1 MPMADVVSWHP
12 LFGDVPDS
20 EQFPG
25 YYETYPSLLAEI
37 MNTAKRNGF
46 QGEFNV
52 SEISYNSPGC
62 GGCGINDPFFSD
74 VVSAKYTARGHIL
87 HLGNGVSSHGVGIA
101 FERPFHNNMIKNI
114 ANIFAGVSAEAFA
127 VEIQTDAQNIK
138 TFTFTKTDG
147 SKLVAIWT
155 DSVALEIESGMLAT
169 LTIPSISA
177 GEVAGIDVLY
187 GFEQEM
193 ITSTEDGNLVIQ
205 NLLIKDYPII
215 LRITESSS
223 P

>member
-1 MPMADVVSWHP
+1 M
-12 LFGDVPDS
+12 FGDVPDS
-20 EQFPG
+20 EQSPG
-25 YYETYPSLLAEI
+25 YYATYPSLLAEI
-37 MNTAKRNGF
+37 MNTAKHNGF

-62 GGCGINDPFFSD
+62 GGCDINAPFFSA
-74 VVSAKYTARGHIL
+74 VVSAKYTARGIIL
-87 HLGNGVSSHGVGIA
+87 HLGNGVSSGGVGIA

-114 ANIFAGVSAEAFA
+114 ANIFAGVSADAFA

-138 TFTFTKTDG
+138 AFTFTKTDG

-155 DSVALEIESGMLAT
+155 DGVAVEIDSGMLAA

-177 GEVAGIDVLY
+177 GEVKGIDVLY
-187 GFEQEM
+187 GFEQQL
-193 ITSTEDGNLVIQ
+193 ITSSENDNLVIRD
-205 NLLIKDYPII
+205 LLIKDYPII
-215 LRITESSS
+215 LRINESSS